1 MSTYIGKIKWL
12 LLALIVFTS
21 CTNEDGILVSENQ
34 DVPEEEKNEVSI
46 WEAQADLES
55 LLLDIDAQSSRSQS
69 RNIKNSFSLP
79 VKNRLSRS
87 GDSVSSLVHI
97 FNFEDNQ
104 GYAIMSGDKRVPSL
118 IAITES
124 GNLTEDEEIDNPG
137 IALFLEGMENLYED
151 RVQPQKVQPILPDS
165 MAVDDL
171 VAYRDYG
178 NWKNIV
184 YKRYGFCPVKW
195 GQGSPY
201 NKYCPLKNGK
211 GTVTGCVATA
221 VAQLMAIYR
230 YPESYNVYSF
240 SWDAMTEY
248 PYGNYCSSVGQD
260 NIARLMQQL
269 GLSNNLNVSY
279 DNENSGAKPENIV
292 RTLQAFGYSQPGTL
306 KDYNLRDVVQEI
318 INGYGVLIGGCC
330 YKKVTKILGIKIK
343 TEYSGGHRWLAHGLL
358 ERRRTVE
365 HYNKSGVLLNTT
377 SESEWYIMCN
387 WGWNGNQDG
396 YYLGGAFD
404 ASKGCVF
411 PDGVASSR
419 SDDDFSYEGT
429 KDNYQYQLTAITGI
443 RK

>member
-12 LLALIVFTS
+12 LLALIVFIS

-137 IALFLEGMENLYED
+137 VALFLEGMENLYED

-165 MAVDDL
+165 MMVDDG
-171 VAYRDYG
+171 VAYKSYG
-178 NWKNIV
+178 KWENIV

-195 GQGSPY
+195 RQDFPY
-201 NKYCPLKNGK
+201 NKYCPLKDGRE
-211 GTVTGCVATA
+211 TATGCVATA

-230 YPESYNVYSF
+230 YPESYNGYGF

-248 PYGNYCSSVGQD
+248 PTAYACSPIGQD

-279 DNENSGAKPENIV
+279 
-292 RTLQAFGYSQPGTL
+292 
-306 KDYNLRDVVQEI
+306 
-318 INGYGVLIGGCC
+318 
-330 YKKVTKILGIKIK
+330 
-343 TEYSGGHRWLAHGLL
+343 
-358 ERRRTVE
+358 
-365 HYNKSGVLLNTT
+365 
-377 SESEWYIMCN
+377 
-387 WGWNGNQDG
+387 
-396 YYLGGAFD
+396 
-404 ASKGCVF
+404 
-411 PDGVASSR
+411 
-419 SDDDFSYEGT
+419 
-429 KDNYQYQLTAITGI
+429 
-443 RK
+443 